1 MTESWWKNAVIYA
14 VDVERFYD
22 GNGDGVGDF
31 KGLTS
36 KLDYIAGLG
45 VTCIWLL
52 PFYPSTGE
60 DNGYAVTDYFRIDSR
75 FGLFEDFLDFVH
87 RAGEYGIRV
96 IIDLVVH
103 HTSDQHPWF
112 QAGRHNEKSRYRD
125 YYVWA
130 HHPPPPEPGRGTI
143 FPGEEETVWTYDE
156 EARAFY
162 HHRFYHFEPGLNHAN
177 PDVQDE
183 IMRIM
188 DFWLSFGIAGFR
200 VDAASHMLENPL
212 SPPSEAEEI
221 PDVLRQMYKRA
232 TTFKP
237 DVVMLGEV
245 DETPQKLEEFFDGSR
260 LNMMFNF
267 LLDNYLILALAEE
280 RAEPIYRGLTLLP
293 QAPLN
298 GQWANFLRNLD
309 EADLE
314 RLKPEELETVLRIF
328 APDENMQIYGRGI
341 RRRLAP
347 MLRGDEQRLKMA
359 FSLLFSMPGSP
370 LIVYGDEIGMGE
382 DLSQKGRNAVRSPMQ
397 WDGSENGGFSK
408 AAKSQLVQPVIRD
421 GPFGCKR
428 VNVKEQQDRQDSLL
442 SFITKLTQFRRMHPQ
457 VQGGAYNLLACT
469 SEHVLALHYK
479 SEYTPLVILHNL
491 KGKKVTV
498 EIDLP
503 LDVGPLSSLFDGG
516 APEFSEGRLRMEL
529 EAYDIM
535 WLGRAK

>member
-1 MTESWWKNAVIYA
+1 MIQSWWKDAIIYA
-14 VDVERFYD
+14 VDVERFHD

-36 KLDYIAGLG
+36 KLHYIADLG

-52 PFYPSTGE
+52 PFYPSTEE
-60 DNGYAVTDYFRIDSR
+60 DNGYAITDYFRIDSR

-112 QAGRHNEKSRYRD
+112 QAARYNEKSRYRD

-130 HHPPPPEPGRGTI
+130 HHPPPVAPGEGTI
-143 FPGEEETVWTYDE
+143 FPGEEDTVWTYDE
-156 EARAFY
+156 VARAFY
-162 HHRFYHFEPGLNHAN
+162 HHRFYHFEPGLNQAN
-177 PDVQDE
+177 PDVRDE

-200 VDAASHMLENPL
+200 VDAAAHLLENPL
-212 SPPSEAEEI
+212 ATPSEAEEI
-221 PDVLRQMYKRA
+221 PDILRQMYKRA

-237 DVVMLGEV
+237 DVLMLGEV
-245 DETPQKLEEFFDGSR
+245 DESPQELEKFFDGSR

-280 RAEPIYRGLTLLP
+280 RAEPIQRGLTLLP
-293 QAPLN
+293 QAPSN

-314 RLKPEELETVLRIF
+314 RLKPEELEAVFRAF
-328 APDENMQIYGRGI
+328 APEENMRIYGRGL

-347 MLRGDEQRLKMA
+347 MLGGDEQRLKMA
-359 FSLLFSMPGSP
+359 FSLLFAMPGAP

-382 DLSQKGRNAVRSPMQ
+382 DLSQPGRNAVRSPMQ
-397 WDGSENGGFSK
+397 WDGSDNGGFSTQK
-408 AAKSQLVQPVIRD
+408 KLVQPVIRD
-421 GPFGCKR
+421 GPFGFTR
-428 VNVKEQQDRQDSLL
+428 VNVEEQLNRPDSLL
-442 SFITKLTQFRRMHPQ
+442 SFIRQLTKLRRRHKEIQ
-457 VQGGAYNLLACT
+457 SGAYAILGCK

-479 SEYTPLVILHNL
+479 SEDTPLIVLHNL
-491 KGKKVTV
+491 QGEKAKV

-503 LDVGPLSSLFDGG
+503 LDVGPLSSLFGDGG
-516 APEFSEGRLRMEL
+516 PEFSNGRLRLEL
-529 EAYDIM
+529 EPYGIR